1 MESKGTGRPSRE
13 NGTFPFCIK
22 QKKNTKNGENMFWQ
36 DKTGESVSL
45 KEQNEG
51 TLPGKEP
58 IACEQ
63 QVYIRYR

>member
-1 MESKGTGRPSRE
+1 
-13 NGTFPFCIK
+13 
-22 QKKNTKNGENMFWQ
+22 MFWQ
-36 DKTGESVSL
+36 DKTGESVPL